1 MGRPRKNDLR
11 DFGQWLEE
19 RHFYVRSTTYTMASN
34 VRRMIKEVDP
44 MTTQGLDAFL
54 SERSN
59 VGPYKIA
66 WKRFS
71 EWMKDTKDL
80 DLPAPSA
87 AKGRTAT
94 NYAVPDE
101 VCKALENIVQSH
113 HIPLKTLVRFRWKH
127 VKEGRDRGRS
137 GEMLWEVEDPVS
149 PGTFWQVE
157 PEWLNALREWG
168 CPASEMSPLVP
179 DGPEKLSP
187 MTATYAM
194 KAIRAYR
201 KRGEDNGLFD

>member
-11 DFGQWLEE
+11 DFGYWLEE

-34 VRRMIKEVDP
+34 VRRMIKEVEP
-44 MTTQGLDAFL
+44 MTTEGLDTFL
-54 SERSN
+54 SARSN

-71 EWMKDTKDL
+71 EWVKATKDIEV
-80 DLPAPSA
+80 PAPSA
-87 AKGRTAT
+87 AKGRTT
-94 NYAVPDE
+94 TDYTVPDD
-101 VCKALENIVQSH
+101 VCKAVENIVQAH
-113 HIPLKTLVRFRWKH
+113 HIPLKMLVRFRWKH

-137 GEMLWEVEDPVS
+137 GSPLWEVEDPTS

-157 PEWLNALREWG
+157 GEWLDILREWG
-168 CPASEMSPLVP
+168 QPTSDLSPLVP
-179 DGPEKLSP
+179 DDPESLEP
-187 MTATYAM
+187 MKSTYAM

-201 KRGEDNGLFD
+201 KRGEDSGLFD